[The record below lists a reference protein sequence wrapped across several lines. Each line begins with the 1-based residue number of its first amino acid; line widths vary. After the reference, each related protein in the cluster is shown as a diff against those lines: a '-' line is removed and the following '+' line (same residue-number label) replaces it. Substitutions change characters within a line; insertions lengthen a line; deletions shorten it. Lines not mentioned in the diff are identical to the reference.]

1 MSVDQH
7 VRIAKTEAFFRN
19 VNERIAE
26 SAERF
31 SSGEAEFVCECHDQA
46 CVERVEVPL
55 DEYEAVRDKATR
67 FILLP
72 GHEDER
78 VERIVERRPRYRI
91 VEKVNRT
98 IASMV
103 RSLDP
108 RAEPA

>member
-1 MSVDQH
+1 MSSDQD
-7 VRIAKTEAFFRN
+7 VRIAKTEAFFRH

-31 SSGEAEFVCECHDQA
+31 GSEYAEFVCECDDQS
-46 CVERVEVPL
+46 CVERVEVKL
-55 DEYEAVRDKATR
+55 ADYDAVRENGTR

-72 GHEDER
+72 GHENKRIER
-78 VERIVERRPRYRI
+78 VVERRARYRI

-98 IASMV
+98 VATLV
-103 RSLDP
+103 RRLNP